1 MTVSNKMAYAA
12 LAQSTWTETSLGH
25 KRRGRRLSLEQPS
38 PGAHTGSEGAA
49 GWAQPEGQT
58 DPSPPPFTSIRTGR
72 VSVAEVDRPR
82 AEQSTSD
89 SSV

>member
-49 GWAQPEGQT
+49 GWAQLEGQT
-58 DPSPPPFTSIRTGR
+58 DPPPPFTSIRTGR

-89 SSV
+89 SSA

>member
-38 PGAHTGSEGAA
+38 PGVHTGSEGAA

-58 DPSPPPFTSIRTGR
+58 DPPPPTFTSIRTGR
-72 VSVAEVDRPR
+72 VSVTEVDRPR

>member
-58 DPSPPPFTSIRTGR
+58 DPPPRLSLPSGLEGSQSPK
-72 VSVAEVDRPR
+72 
-82 AEQSTSD
+82 
-89 SSV
+89 

>member
-38 PGAHTGSEGAA
+38 PGAHTGSEGGCWVGPARGA
-49 GWAQPEGQT
+49 DGP
-58 DPSPPPFTSIRTGR
+58 PPPPFTSIRTGR

>member
-25 KRRGRRLSLEQPS
+25 KCRGRRLSLEQPS

-58 DPSPPPFTSIRTGR
+58 DPPPPFTSIRTGR

>member
-49 GWAQPEGQT
+49 GWAQPEGQK
-58 DPSPPPFTSIRTGR
+58 DPPPNFHFHPDWKGLSRRSRQTPS
-72 VSVAEVDRPR
+72 
-82 AEQSTSD
+82 
-89 SSV
+89 

>member
-58 DPSPPPFTSIRTGR
+58 DPPPPAFHFHPDWKGLSRRSRQTPS
-72 VSVAEVDRPR
+72 
-82 AEQSTSD
+82 
-89 SSV
+89 